1 LICFLALSQ
10 HSEALLLLRPRKPE
24 AFSKISRGVNGQAVN
39 GQAVNG
45 QTVSGQGV
53 KGQVAKKGR
62 PQKRAGLKRGQAVKE
77 GGAWH

>member
-24 AFSKISRGVNGQAVN
+24 AFSKISRGVNGQAVI
-39 GQAVNG
+39 GQAVSGQTVSG

-62 PQKRAGLKRGQAVKE
+62 P
-77 GGAWH
+77 